1 MACLRYPHLIR
12 LINPIIQESDKLSDE
27 DLYRSLAEMKKSLA
41 AFNRKTKSVPGNLKV
56 DISSPDE
63 NMSCCL
69 TSNLWEIDPFPD
81 KRSRRPTREIEEFPT
96 KEVYSPYTTYK
107 LVQVKRVASM

>member
-1 MACLRYPHLIR
+1 MFEIPHLIR
-12 LINPIIQESDKLSDE
+12 LINPIQESDKLSDE
-27 DLYRSLAEMKKSLA
+27 DLYRSLSEMKKSLA
-41 AFNRKTKSVPGNLKV
+41 AFNRRTKSIPGNLKV

-96 KEVYSPYTTYK
+96 REVYSPYTTYK
-107 LVQVKRVASM
+107 